1 MLDIACNAG
10 VFWQTSAFLSR
21 ERKRRKRVQGSGSEA
36 ANMAANLL
44 CREPIPITREHT
56 LPGKPIISPLLQGIE
71 KYLHVGLLGWIEMP
85 IFLYMRY
92 GQVGSNSYSLSRSVY
107 FCSGFVICKGI
118 NPTPQIWKKNLY
130 CSASGK
136 RKEFVAPPD
145 MTDSSKVACST
156 LPDSSP

>member
-56 LPGKPIISPLLQGIE
+56 LPGKPIIGSLLQGIYWEVFARGLVRVDRNADFFIHEVWTSCIGSDSHSLYLLWICNLQGDKPNTADMKE
-71 KYLHVGLLGWIEMP
+71 KSLL
-85 IFLYMRY
+85 
-92 GQVGSNSYSLSRSVY
+92 
-107 FCSGFVICKGI
+107 
-118 NPTPQIWKKNLY
+118 
-130 CSASGK
+130 
-136 RKEFVAPPD
+136 
-145 MTDSSKVACST
+145 
-156 LPDSSP
+156 